1 MYWLPL
7 AARVMNPA
15 VQRALPVRIAW
26 PPKNAWVETEP
37 AVRSTRTLEP
47 KERALASSA
56 AVEAPA
62 LPRGTLSTTVLD

>member
-1 MYWLPL
+1 MVRPL
-7 AARVMNPA
+7 LV
-15 VQRALPVRIAW
+15 VQLEPMSVQW
-26 PPKNAWVETEP
+26 P